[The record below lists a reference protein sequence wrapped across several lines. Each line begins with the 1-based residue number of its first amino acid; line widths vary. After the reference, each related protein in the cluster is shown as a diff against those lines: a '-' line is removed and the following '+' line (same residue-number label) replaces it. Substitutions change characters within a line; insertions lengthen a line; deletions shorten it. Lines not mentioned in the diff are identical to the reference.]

1 MEETPRGTFPD
12 KVELKCSALNTVQR
26 RAMPQAYAT
35 QPQGQGSF
43 SMYKISR
50 IVLFDFTLRSE
61 IIGVYFEAK
70 FE

>member
-35 QPQGQGSF
+35 QPQGQGHN
-43 SMYKISR
+43 

-61 IIGVYFEAK
+61 IIGAYFEAK

>member
-35 QPQGQGSF
+35 QPQGQGH
-43 SMYKISR
+43 KISR
-50 IVLFDFTLRSE
+50 IVLF
-61 IIGVYFEAK
+61 EAK